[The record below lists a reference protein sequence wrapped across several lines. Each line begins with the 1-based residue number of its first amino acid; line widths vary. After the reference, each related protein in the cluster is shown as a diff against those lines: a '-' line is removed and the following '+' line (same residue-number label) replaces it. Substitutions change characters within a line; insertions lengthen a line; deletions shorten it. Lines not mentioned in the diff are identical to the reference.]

1 MRPHT
6 DATLGHCSYLN
17 TCYSEPTYA
26 HSPSIPAYPG
36 STSSRGPVSLPS
48 GLGAGGRGKEKAPCR
63 YLHYEVDW
71 DPSDAD
77 SEKEKE
83 RERERQQAL
92 RARKKS
98 HHLDIGLGPLGPD
111 TYQVCAVLFLFP
123 ITNGTHLSL
132 KKSFPHNG
140 SIVTYANLTIPCWE
154 SSMLSWQIPLG
165 TFT

>member
-6 DATLGHCSYLN
+6 DAALGHCSYLN

-71 DPSDAD
+71 DPSEAN

-83 RERERQQAL
+83 RERERQ
-92 RARKKS
+92 RRSRIRKRL
-98 HHLDIGLGPLGPD
+98 HHLDIGLGPSGPE
-111 TYQVCAVLFLFP
+111 TYQVCAVLFVFSMPWNSSVL
-123 ITNGTHLSL
+123 G
-132 KKSFPHNG
+132 SFLNG
-140 SIVTYANLTIPCWE
+140 SIATCVNLITLFWE
-154 SSMLSWQIPLG
+154 SSMLSWQIPHG
-165 TFT
+165 TFI